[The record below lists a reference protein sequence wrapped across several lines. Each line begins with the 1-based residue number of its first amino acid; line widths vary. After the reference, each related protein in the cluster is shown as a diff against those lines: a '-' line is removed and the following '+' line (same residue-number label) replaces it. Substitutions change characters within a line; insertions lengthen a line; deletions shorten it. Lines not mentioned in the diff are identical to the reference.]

1 MSTNV
6 WHMCFSRPFSALAL
20 IIALG
25 SPALVRA
32 NIELTVTR
40 VGFPSLS
47 GPIVR
52 NGSWTPVVVNLSL
65 LGKRE
70 SFDGTLR
77 ISQLDNDGDE
87 CFDQL
92 PVHLRQNS
100 GGGQDYTLYVPA
112 NPVRGQGKFIVELL
126 DDKGD
131 AVEVVSSGEK
141 TFHAAPTQQPG
152 LISDDE
158 LLILDISRGSIGPV
172 KDLADIDKRLSY
184 NRILHIAHFSPV
196 NLPEHWIG
204 LEAVDHIVWDDAQP
218 ETVTTKQLS
227 ALLEW
232 VKEGGVLL
240 IAASRSAGSLLLCK
254 PLATA
259 LPVELGD
266 LVTVENL
273 RAVRQELVEA
283 PYLEEGE
290 SATDDWLN
298 EPFSTPVPVLRCTLR
313 EGARGIAYETVQV
326 NGELVEIPVVSRRR
340 FGRGHIIF
348 CAVTIKDL
356 FSAPGRATEFFE
368 KLFYVAKLENPDQ
381 GRPFPA
387 YLFNFVV
394 GPISF
399 STSGGLY
406 LFLAGVSSV
415 AYVVLATFG
424 TWGIVSNRGWRQHSW
439 SAFGIA
445 AVASSVLAWVVVQ
458 SRQGFGETL
467 RQVSIIDAVADDTM
481 AQATTFFGLK
491 TSSDKRLDLWLP
503 ADPLG
508 ATEPTET
515 SCFLRPL
522 PGTPNI
528 DEPST
533 SFANPG
539 EYRLKPAN
547 ALIEGVRLRATLKT
561 FEGRWRGA
569 LSGRLFGEVS
579 VRRGVV
585 SEESYLIN
593 DLGVDL
599 KNCWLFVTDTNPD
612 EKKTVRASGD
622 IYAFDVGDFP
632 ADGKKVFL
640 HGLCFPPG
648 SKRSTS
654 NVLNQSTLA
663 SRHGE
668 WEKPFVSL
676 LSSFGMTGVR
686 GVVRPNTAPATQSAD
701 KLGSNQ
707 KALLLLSTIGD
718 YDPGQSASAFSGFGQ
733 TIWSRDRVRNLD
745 LRSQLQTDSVFLVGF
760 ADDPGP
766 VRLFRRIGKGRFR
779 SLKPD
784 LVYSKSMYRI
794 RIPAHV
800 SGDWSPGDDDEQD
813 ELDKLLES
821 KGL

>member
-1 MSTNV
+1 MSANV
-6 WHMCFSRPFSALAL
+6 WCTRFPRPLSALAL
-20 IIALG
+20 ILALG
-25 SPALVRA
+25 SPVSVRA
-32 NIELTVTR
+32 NIELTVT

-47 GPIVR
+47 GPVVR
-52 NGSWTPVVVNLSL
+52 NGSWTPVVVDLSL
-65 LGKRE
+65 LDKRE

-100 GGGQDYTLYVPA
+100 GGGQEYTLYVPA
-112 NPVRGQGKFIVELL
+112 NPVRGQGRFIVELL
-126 DDKGD
+126 DDQGD
-131 AVEVVSSGEK
+131 AVEAVSSGEK
-141 TFHAAPTQQPG
+141 TFHAAPAQQPSQV
-152 LISDDE
+152 SDDE

-172 KDLADIDKRLSY
+172 KHLADPDKRMSY
-184 NRILHIAHFSPV
+184 NRIINIAHFSPAS
-196 NLPEHWIG
+196 LPERWIG

-218 ETVTTKQLS
+218 EDLTSKQLS

-240 IAASRSAGSLLLCK
+240 IAASRSAGSILLSK

-259 LPVELGD
+259 LPVELGE
-266 LVTVENL
+266 LVIVENL
-273 RAVRQELVEA
+273 RAVRLELVES
-283 PYLEEGE
+283 PFLEEGE
-290 SATDDWLN
+290 SPTDDWLD
-298 EPFSTPVPVLRCTLR
+298 EPFPAPVPVLRCTLR
-313 EGARGIAYETVQV
+313 EGASGIAIETVQV
-326 NGELVEIPVVSRRR
+326 NGEWVEIPVVSRRR

-348 CAVTIKDL
+348 SAVTIKDL

-368 KLFYVAKLENPDQ
+368 ELFYLAKLEDLDR
-381 GRPFPA
+381 GRPYPA

-394 GPISF
+394 RPISF

-439 SAFGIA
+439 SAFAITAIA
-445 AVASSVLAWVVVQ
+445 TSVLAWVVVQ
-458 SRQGFGETL
+458 SRQGFSETL
-467 RQVSIIDAVADDTM
+467 RQVSIIDAVADDAM

-508 ATEPTET
+508 ATKPVET

-522 PGTPNI
+522 PGTPDI
-528 DEPST
+528 GEPST
-533 SFANPG
+533 SFADPG

-547 ALIEGVRLRATLKT
+547 AVIEGVRIRATLKA
-561 FEGRWRGA
+561 FEGRWRGT
-569 LSGRLFGEVS
+569 LSGRLMGEVT

-585 SEESYLIN
+585 SEDSYLIN

-599 KNCWLFVTDTNPD
+599 KNCWLLVTDTNPN

-640 HGLCFPPG
+640 RGLCFPPG
-648 SKRSTS
+648 SKRTTS

-686 GVVRPNTAPATQSAD
+686 PKTAPATQTAD
-701 KLGSNQ
+701 KLGTDQ

-718 YDPGQSASAFSGFGQ
+718 YDPGQSANSFSGFGQ

-766 VRLFRRIGKGRFR
+766 VRLFRRTGNGRFR

-800 SGDWSPGDDDEQD
+800 SGDWSPGEEDEQD